1 MRRSNSGPYE
11 TDRYYRLDIRVT
23 KEERN
28 GLKKEA
34 MDAGM
39 NLGEYVRQ
47 LLGLPRSIKL
57 RKGVVV
63 VSDQGSKN
71 VSNARLASG

>member
-1 MRRSNSGPYE
+1 MRRYDPGWYE

-39 NLGEYVRQ
+39 KLGEYIRQ
-47 LLGLPRSIKL
+47 LLGLPKSIKF
-57 RKGVVV
+57 RKGVVF
-63 VSDQGSKN
+63 VSDQSPQK
-71 VSNARLASG
+71 SRLNSRVG

>member
-1 MRRSNSGPYE
+1 MRRYDPGRYE

-39 NLGEYVRQ
+39 NLGEYIR
-47 LLGLPRSIKL
+47 
-57 RKGVVV
+57 
-63 VSDQGSKN
+63 
-71 VSNARLASG
+71 